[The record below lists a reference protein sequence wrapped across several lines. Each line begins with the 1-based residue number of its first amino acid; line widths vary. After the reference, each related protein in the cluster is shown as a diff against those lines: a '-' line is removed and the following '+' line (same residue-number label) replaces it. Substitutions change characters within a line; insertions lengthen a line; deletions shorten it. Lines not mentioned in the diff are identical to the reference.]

1 MLTLKKN
8 HLLLNT
14 KLKVSEKIIYYID
27 AILITCNII
36 LVYKPFCS
44 KTNSNF
50 SVSHVMA
57 YRFINLFAIRL
68 IITLVFSIYVEAVQN
83 LIWTN
88 KPAEGNQAIQTAK
101 WCCQYSVVN
110 GTVVN
115 GGFDFSTLIIMI
127 VSICCEILTSTHMA
141 T

>member
-1 MLTLKKN
+1 MRCWLKKKKN

-14 KLKVSEKIIYYID
+14 KLKVNEKIIYYID

-68 IITLVFSIYVEAVQN
+68 IITLLFSIYICWGCSKLDLDQQARRRKPSHSDRQMVLSVLSGERDGGQWR
-83 LIWTN
+83 IWLFN
-88 KPAEGNQAIQTAK
+88 VDHNDC
-101 WCCQYSVVN
+101 WHM
-110 GTVVN
+110 
-115 GGFDFSTLIIMI
+115 II
-127 VSICCEILTSTHMA
+127 
-141 T
+141 

>member
-1 MLTLKKN
+1 MTLKKKKKKN
-8 HLLLNT
+8 PLLLNT
-14 KLKVSEKIIYYID
+14 KLKVNEKIIYYID
-27 AILITCNII
+27 AILILCNII

-44 KTNSNF
+44 KTTNSNF

-127 VSICCEILTSTHMA
+127 VGIW
-141 T
+141 